1 MAQPGTP
8 DGAARDATAGPASDA
23 GPAAWRV
30 GALDEIHELL
40 VSAVPVDDL
49 LDVIVTHAARRSGAS
64 AAITVRVGGTGA
76 VAASSDA
83 LAEACDRAE
92 QAAGEGPCLDA
103 SREQR
108 RITVRDVH
116 DEQRWPAWRE
126 ATVAAGFCATAA
138 LPAARRDGVRIDL
151 AIDLYH
157 PEPGDWPEDVLDDV
171 ARFADDAARAVAVAA
186 QAQEQRR
193 TNEDLRSAIA
203 SRTVIDQALGVVM
216 AQNRCGPEEAF
227 DILRRASQTRN
238 QKMRDLA
245 AAIVASV
252 SGQEPHSP
260 HEFRERPRR

>member
-8 DGAARDATAGPASDA
+8 GGPAQDA
-23 GPAAWRV
+23 GPEAWRV

-40 VSAVPVDDL
+40 VSAVPVDEL
-49 LDVIVTHAARRSGAS
+49 LDVIVGHAARRAGGS
-64 AAITVRVGGTGA
+64 AAITVRLGRTTA
-76 VAASSDA
+76 VAAASDP
-83 LAEACDRAE
+83 LASACDRAE
-92 QAAGEGPCLDA
+92 QEAGDGPCLDA

-108 RITVRDVH
+108 RITVPDVRD
-116 DEQRWPAWRE
+116 DRRWPTWRE
-126 ATVAAGFCATAA
+126 ATLAAGFRATAA
-138 LPAARRDGVRIDL
+138 LPAARRDGLDVDL

-157 PEPGDWPEDVLDDV
+157 RRPGAWDEDVLADV
-171 ARFADDAARAVAVAA
+171 ARLADDAARAVAVAA

-193 TNEDLRSAIA
+193 TNEDLRSAMA
-203 SRTVIDQALGVVM
+203 ARAVIDQALGVVM

-245 AAIVASV
+245 ASIVASV

-260 HEFRERPRR
+260 HDFRERPLR